1 MCAVREQS
9 PLWFPSPLWI
19 PTRRRARV
27 GGVWGVMD
35 AFDRMMTARCARDED
50 DDAFRERVRRR
61 IEDAAAADDDAA
73 TTTPTPL
80 ERERASTLED
90 DESVVAFVLEK
101 HAAKDYFACLN
112 VRRPDCDD
120 LGRAVWDVGDA
131 ELNRA
136 FRKASLRVHPDKNR
150 AADARKAFDA
160 IGETQKMFKDPV
172 RRAEVLRAAAERA
185 FKEKCKRDPEAMR
198 ARAKAQE
205 KVDAETYADEM
216 RKQREDAAKKRAAE
230 AKARSA
236 QANRRK
242 RRAESDEEEDAL
254 TAMAKSLEAEEEAKK
269 TQNVVGGNGDDDDFA
284 GVVRRKSSKKRFMF

>member
-1 MCAVREQS
+1 
-9 PLWFPSPLWI
+9 
-19 PTRRRARV
+19 
-27 GGVWGVMD
+27 MD
-35 AFDRMMTARCARDED
+35 AFDRMMTARCARGED
-50 DDAFRERVRRR
+50 DGAFRARVRRR
-61 IEDAAAADDDAA
+61 VEDAAAADDDDA

-80 ERERASTLED
+80 ERARAATLED
-90 DESVVAFVLEK
+90 DERVAAFVLER
-101 HAAKDYFACLN
+101 HAAKDYFACLS
-112 VRRPDCDD
+112 VRRPDCDA

-160 IGETQKMFKDPV
+160 IGETQKMFKDPA
-172 RRAEVLRAAAERA
+172 RRAEVLREAAERA

-216 RKQREDAAKKRAAE
+216 RKRREEAAKKRAAE
-230 AKARSA
+230 AEARSA

-242 RRAESDEEEDAL
+242 RRAEESDGEDAL

-269 TQNVVGGNGDDDDFA
+269 TQNVVGDDGDDDDFA
-284 GVVRRKSSKKRFMF
+284 GVVKRKSSKKRFMF

>member
-27 GGVWGVMD
+27 GVWGVMD